1 MELPQPSKTAIYLS
15 GPELDGYRKAY
26 LGREIGHGA
35 YARVCEID
43 TTSTSDV
50 EAPLLA
56 KLYIDKPRDDM
67 DRFIQ
72 AVHDTGLGYI
82 GPHLK
87 RESFEVM
94 KKKAHYAVAAPLYLV
109 KHSRDGEVIGVAV
122 RQLDTNRFTAI
133 SDYYGMR
140 LVDELPISLI
150 AAIRLVLLVTDIHK
164 RGFII
169 GDFSASNI
177 LIDREGHVAIID
189 CDSFLLAGSGSDGQR
204 ADTTINWR
212 APECK
217 GTQRLT
223 FASDVFVLGL
233 HISKL
238 LFSGIGPFDAPDP
251 QNSNGI
257 PQDNIDANRSWLWDD
272 DIDTPDMIA
281 QSRGLSDLPPR
292 LRTSLRAALSP
303 NPDLRPLDCTE
314 LLRALNDTLEG
325 LIQGTCGH
333 YRMYGDHCRYCGS
346 STQAVRPTPRTPPA
360 AATPEDV
367 PRALPLP
374 TEPAPIAIKPDPPEL
389 QPEPQ
394 VASSLANDTSDH
406 RKYGCIDYFIIFI
419 FVCIN
424 IIFLMNHC

>member
-15 GPELDGYRKAY
+15 GPELNGYRKAY

-43 TTSTSDV
+43 TTPSSDV

-56 KLYIDKPRDDM
+56 KLYIDKPRADM

-87 RESFEVM
+87 REPFEVM

-109 KHSRDGEVIGVAV
+109 KYSRDGEVIGVAV
-122 RQLDTNRFTAI
+122 RQLDTDRFTAI
-133 SDYYGMR
+133 GDYYGMR
-140 LVDELPISLI
+140 LVDELPVSLI

-164 RGFII
+164 RGFVI
-169 GDFSASNI
+169 GDFSASNV

-204 ADTTINWR
+204 ADITINWR

-223 FASDVFVLGL
+223 FASDIFVLGL

-251 QNSNGI
+251 QNPNGI

-292 LRTSLRAALSP
+292 LRTSLQAALAH
-303 NPDLRPLDCTE
+303 NPDQRPLDCTE
-314 LLRALNDTLEG
+314 LLSALNDAMEG
-325 LIQGTCGH
+325 LVQGTCGH

-346 STQAVRPTPRTPPA
+346 STQAVRPTPNTPPA
-360 AATPEDV
+360 AATPECA
-367 PRALPLP
+367 PPPPSHRAE
-374 TEPAPIAIKPDPPEL
+374 TAPIAVKPDPPAL

-394 VASSLANDTSDH
+394 VASSSADDTSGH
-406 RKYGCIDYFIIFI
+406 YRYGCIDYFFMTVVVSLIIL
-419 FVCIN
+419 
-424 IIFLMNHC
+424 FLMNHC